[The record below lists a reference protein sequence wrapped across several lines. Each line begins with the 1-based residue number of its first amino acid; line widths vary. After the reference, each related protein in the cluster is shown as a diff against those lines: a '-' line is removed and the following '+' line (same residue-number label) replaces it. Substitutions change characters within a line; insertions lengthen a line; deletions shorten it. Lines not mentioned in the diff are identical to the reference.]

1 MRNPRPKSVPPKKNE
16 CEVTA
21 KDLAHLEDVK
31 KLLSALNDSYAAI
44 DALRVHIEQIPA
56 LSARCIR
63 RAQNLHPNRKIPNLG
78 YALALIGN
86 RGLGS
91 ELMEFLEDLT
101 WLKATM

>member
-1 MRNPRPKSVPPKKNE
+1 MAAPKKGE
-16 CEVTA
+16 CDVTP

-31 KLLSALNDSYAAI
+31 KLLGALNDSYAAVET
-44 DALRVHIEQIPA
+44 LRVHIEQIPA

-63 RAQNLHPNRKIPNLG
+63 RAQASHPSRKIGSLA

>member
-1 MRNPRPKSVPPKKNE
+1 MPNPRTKSLPPKKNA

-31 KLLSALNDSYAAI
+31 KLLNALNDSYAAV

-56 LSARCIR
+56 LSARIVR
-63 RAQNLHPNRKIPNLG
+63 RAENLHPNRKIPNLG
-78 YALALIGN
+78 YALGVIGN

>member
-1 MRNPRPKSVPPKKNE
+1 MPHSRQPAASTKNE

-21 KDLAHLEDVK
+21 KDLAHLEEVK
-31 KLLSALNDSYAAI
+31 KLLKALNDSYAAV
-44 DALRVHIEQIPA
+44 DTLRVHIERIPV

-63 RAQNLHPNRKIPNLG
+63 RAQVTNPARKVTSLA
-78 YALALIGN
+78 YALGLIGN

>member
-1 MRNPRPKSVPPKKNE
+1 MPNPRPAAPPSKNE
-16 CEVTA
+16 CDVTP

-31 KLLSALNDSYAAI
+31 KLLSALNDSYAAV

-63 RAQNLHPNRKIPNLG
+63 RAQVTNPARKITNLA